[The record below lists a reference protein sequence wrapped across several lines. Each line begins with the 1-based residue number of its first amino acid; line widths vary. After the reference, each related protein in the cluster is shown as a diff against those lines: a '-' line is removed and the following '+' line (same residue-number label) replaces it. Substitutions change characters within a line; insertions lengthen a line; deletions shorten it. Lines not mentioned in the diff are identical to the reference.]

1 MLNIGCVTKA
11 SGDNIK
17 GQWGSIKDCFLL
29 TGLEHCML
37 VVSQTEVRT
46 GNVYMTWRYNLKN
59 QKHLLKFHVFTRARQ
74 R

>member
-1 MLNIGCVTKA
+1 MLNIGCITKA

-17 GQWGSIKDCFLL
+17 SQWGSIKVGFLL

-46 GNVYMTWRYNLKN
+46 GNVYMSWRYHLKN
-59 QKHLLKFHVFTRARQ
+59 QKYLLKFHMFTRARQ